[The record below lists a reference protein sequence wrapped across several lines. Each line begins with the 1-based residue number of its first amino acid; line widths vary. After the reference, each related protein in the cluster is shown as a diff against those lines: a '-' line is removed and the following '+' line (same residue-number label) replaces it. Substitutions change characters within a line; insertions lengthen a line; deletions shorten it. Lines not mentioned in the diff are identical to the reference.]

1 MIKAVNNFKESIEEK
16 KFAKG
21 ETDEQVKTWGEEIEN
36 QLAEADDKARE
47 LNQNKSSTWKLV
59 GGWPKMPTSGTK
71 NWSLRRRNTNN
82 NKPTKSM
89 RGEGSWTSNANS

>member
-59 GGWPKMPTSGTK
+59 GGWPKLPTSGRK
-71 NWSLRRRNTNN
+71 KLEFEKRQY
-82 NKPTKSM
+82 
-89 RGEGSWTSNANS
+89 EQ